1 VFCSIHRQNN
11 PYSAPLKKAPI
22 CMGHI
27 TPTNVST
34 RSTYYVCSL
43 IYYFNHFLRQLRF
56 CRLFVEYSI
65 SPAICQYVRLHSTIR
80 LLTMCFQKI
89 TYTKV
94 NDTFFQF
101 TRLLRQAYVSYRCI
115 KPKRL
120 LHYKI
125 MYLRQFPGTL

>member
-1 VFCSIHRQNN
+1 
-11 PYSAPLKKAPI
+11 
-22 CMGHI
+22 M
-27 TPTNVST
+27 
-34 RSTYYVCSL
+34 CSL

-125 MYLRQFPGTL
+125 MYLRHFPRNALSLNTIYPRSDEPLFHFLLYHTRKCLSTYYTKSIT

>member
-1 VFCSIHRQNN
+1 
-11 PYSAPLKKAPI
+11 
-22 CMGHI
+22 M
-27 TPTNVST
+27 
-34 RSTYYVCSL
+34 CSL

-80 LLTMCFQKI
+80 LPTMCFQKI

-101 TRLLRQAYVSYRCI
+101 TRLLRQAHVSYRCI

-125 MYLRQFPGTL
+125 MYLRQFPRNALSLNTIYPRSDEPLPHNVLYHNRKCLSTYYTKTIT